1 MPSLI
6 VGLGSIGAGAIGE
19 DQAREGS
26 VEGARTQANIEGL
39 GRAASEKEFGKQI
52 VRQQPF
58 IDVGTRAINPLIE
71 AISNRGDVSGL
82 PATQIQ
88 SDLISD
94 FLGPQAPGFVTDDLF
109 ANLEATE
116 LERNKGRLSDLVN
129 IGLGGVGSSAGSRV
143 NLGTTLGSSLAGSGN
158 LAGQSLQDAAI
169 SRQNTANQLTTSLGG
184 LPAFIA
190 GQRQPQEQGVNSPVF
205 GVPLGSGQQFRRFA

>member
-1 MPSLI
+1 MASLV
-6 VGLGSIGAGAIGE
+6 VGLGSIGAGAVGQQ
-19 DQAREGS
+19 QAQAGS
-26 VEGARTQANIEGL
+26 IEGAKTQAGIERL
-39 GRAASEKEFGKQI
+39 GRAASKEEFDKQI

-58 IDVGTRAINPLIE
+58 IDVGTRAIDPLTQ

-94 FLGPQAPGFVTDDLF
+94 FLGPQAPGFVTEDVL

-129 IGLGGVGSSAGSRV
+129 IGLGGVGSSAGSRI
-143 NLGTTLGSSLAGSGN
+143 NLGTTLGSSLLGSGN

-169 SRQNTANQLTTSLGG
+169 GRQNTANQLTTSLGG

-190 GQRQPQEQGVNSPVF
+190 GQRQPQPNNPFITAQN
-205 GVPLGSGQQFRRFA
+205 PLGLTSGQGL